1 MGSGRRA
8 VLPAGSRVACLASWD
23 NLYHAGE
30 VVTTRRAADRDGKGA
45 GSAPGSE
52 AAGAAHA
59 NKGVELIDASSVE
72 YYIHYVEYNK
82 RLDEWVGE
90 SRVEPWTTMDAH
102 EDEHEHDHGHGQ
114 GHADVD
120 VKRRAELAADV
131 DTEAH
136 SPAAD
141 GPKRRRLDN
150 PDAPADP
157 GLQVGTLQAG
167 QKLDTRAASGVKGEP
182 GSAAA
187 AATAAAGV
195 GVESGRGGRN
205 VDGAAANKGG
215 EGGVKGAGGGEV
227 GEDAAAWERQMR
239 VKNFETVEIGD
250 HEIDTWYFSPYPPH
264 LTNTGPLFICDA
276 CLKYSTTPTAY
287 ERHLA
292 KCQQVIPP
300 GEEVYRAR
308 LVPPAPTGPTAALP
322 PACEPAA
329 GNPIPGACERGE
341 GIQECKPMAER
352 EGGSGGDGRGEGS
365 EACGGVV
372 VAAGEGVAAG
382 SARVDGNLAASAA
395 AAAVAAAAAAG
406 HAAVVGVGMG
416 GGGRGGGGGRREGS
430 ETGTAATGTETAA
443 AAEAFAGLQFR
454 VPGGG
459 VGVGGGD
466 DGTSGSDAAAAPAA
480 TGSDAKDA
488 DLERGPADVAGMGNS
503 VSARDAD
510 VDRKGSARK
519 QEGEG
524 GKGEGV
530 KGEAGRD
537 GSGKEGSRKGEGGVG
552 EGGVGEGG
560 VGEGGVGEGGEGSE
574 VKGEAQGQERG
585 GSVGGRKDAERRGD
599 GGREE
604 GGVSK
609 AEEGGGKET
618 GGSGSGGDGGG
629 GGGSGML
636 HVFRVDPAHAK
647 LYCQCL
653 SLLGKL
659 FLEHKPRVYTVEGHT
674 FYVLTRGSDTWHTL
688 IGYFAIESSPPASPP
703 PKHDSLAAGTE
714 TVDPHRL
721 EAKAEAAPNAAQKL
735 GSSHRVEVEAT
746 LEVMQKPAEP
756 HRREAEEKATPK
768 APQGPSD
775 SHRRDETCTTA
786 ANTAGDT
793 GGGLAAAQ
801 PLPHEALHSSPS
813 PLPPSPTPPAEVHLS
828 SVVVLPPFQ
837 RRGFGRWLLSVAYDM
852 TAARQQLLVPKP
864 PLSDL
869 GTVAF
874 RSYWRWQL
882 LRSLKKLQGNCS
894 IDSLSKRTAI
904 QPEDIRTA
912 LKQLKLTKY
921 CDTSGNVSVPP
932 GVLIKKTK

>member
-1 MGSGRRA
+1 
-8 VLPAGSRVACLASWD
+8 
-23 NLYHAGE
+23 
-30 VVTTRRAADRDGKGA
+30 
-45 GSAPGSE
+45 
-52 AAGAAHA
+52 
-59 NKGVELIDASSVE
+59 
-72 YYIHYVEYNK
+72 
-82 RLDEWVGE
+82 
-90 SRVEPWTTMDAH
+90 
-102 EDEHEHDHGHGQ
+102 
-114 GHADVD
+114 
-120 VKRRAELAADV
+120 
-131 DTEAH
+131 
-136 SPAAD
+136 
-141 GPKRRRLDN
+141 
-150 PDAPADP
+150 
-157 GLQVGTLQAG
+157 
-167 QKLDTRAASGVKGEP
+167 
-182 GSAAA
+182 
-187 AATAAAGV
+187 
-195 GVESGRGGRN
+195 
-205 VDGAAANKGG
+205 
-215 EGGVKGAGGGEV
+215 
-227 GEDAAAWERQMR
+227 
-239 VKNFETVEIGD
+239 
-250 HEIDTWYFSPYPPH
+250 
-264 LTNTGPLFICDA
+264 
-276 CLKYSTTPTAY
+276 
-287 ERHLA
+287 
-292 KCQQVIPP
+292 
-300 GEEVYRAR
+300 
-308 LVPPAPTGPTAALP
+308 
-322 PACEPAA
+322 
-329 GNPIPGACERGE
+329 
-341 GIQECKPMAER
+341 
-352 EGGSGGDGRGEGS
+352 
-365 EACGGVV
+365 
-372 VAAGEGVAAG
+372 
-382 SARVDGNLAASAA
+382 
-395 AAAVAAAAAAG
+395 
-406 HAAVVGVGMG
+406 MG

-869 GTVAF
+869 GTVSAWGAAGVGWEVREF
-874 RSYWRWQL
+874 LSCQSPPTPLPTVPSPNRPHSPPYLSHFPNPNLPLSPPSPNLTSPHSPPSPILTSPTPLQVALRTTGSGSCCWQL
-882 LRSLKKLQGNCS
+882 PQVSPLLLPLTPPLPPTVLPCTMPTRPLPLSLPGGLQ
-894 IDSLSKRTAI
+894 
-904 QPEDIRTA
+904 
-912 LKQLKLTKY
+912 
-921 CDTSGNVSVPP
+921 
-932 GVLIKKTK
+932 